1 MQDSAPFVR
10 SLAEPSIEPVE
21 KNYHHRTVVA
31 QAFWHDV
38 MRRSYDT

>member
-1 MQDSAPFVR
+1 MQGHAPFVR

-21 KNYHHRTVVA
+21 KNYPHKAFVT

-38 MRRSYDT
+38 MGCFNV